1 MTHKLALI
9 LWKCF
14 SLNILSSFN
23 RLQAASWQ
31 HSQATLKKQYIFLLF
46 IARCRAAEREKKRKT
61 AL

>member
-1 MTHKLALI
+1 MTYKLALI

-31 HSQATLKKQYIFLLF
+31 HSKATFKKQFFLLF
-46 IARCRAAEREKKRKT
+46 IARCRAAEREKKKKKT